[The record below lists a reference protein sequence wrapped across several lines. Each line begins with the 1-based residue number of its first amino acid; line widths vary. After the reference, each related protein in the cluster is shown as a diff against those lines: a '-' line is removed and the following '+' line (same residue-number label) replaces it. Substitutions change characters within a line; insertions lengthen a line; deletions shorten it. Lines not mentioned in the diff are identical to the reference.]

1 MTFIGIRIENGEFE
15 VGFKASS
22 RVQYEEMLVKIAA
35 LADLYWSPDAAL
47 DLSRDLAEPPQ
58 SGDFVEPAPTTGDFG
73 DLMSVRVE
81 RWDERREWLKRQGL
95 LGADDEAVS

>member
-15 VGFKASS
+15 VGFKVSS

-35 LADLYWSPDAAL
+35 LAAAL
-47 DLSRDLAEPPQ
+47 DLSRDPAEPPQ

-73 DLMSVRVE
+73 DSMDVRVK
-81 RWDERREWLKRQGL
+81 RGGERREWLKRQGL
-95 LGADDEAVS
+95 LGTDDEAVS